1 MIAKIFRSMTSVM
14 VPISMVDFSL
24 IMLMENHCIGIFEAA
39 WVSERKVVR
48 DRQSIRGALSII
60 GKELP
65 LVYIITV
72 NGSDDAEDFVVDEML
87 IRNLPAV
94 AIFSYGGKVQ
104 HKSEIN
110 SDGNVIKLTGI
121 AERSAD

>member
-1 MIAKIFRSMTSVM
+1 M
-14 VPISMVDFSL
+14 
-24 IMLMENHCIGIFEAA
+24 
-39 WVSERKVVR
+39 
-48 DRQSIRGALSII
+48 SII
-60 GKELP
+60 GEELP